1 MLRRNFMVFG
11 VMALGFVASGSLA
24 RATKFTLDTAPVKQ
38 GRIFV
43 DDKFLGVAPVTVD
56 LKVSRGS
63 IMKARAEKEGALGLW
78 PTEFT
83 KDQRQT
89 VMIRLEE
96 DEATNQTVASD
107 IANKWL
113 TIDPSSTGGANKVI
127 DEGEAWKKI
136 VSIVTDNFTDIE
148 QLDRASFY
156 LRSAWRVRRYTYSV
170 VRNRLIV
177 KRGVSSN
184 LTIRV
189 EIESQICRSADPLKS
204 SLTIR
209 DEMFTE
215 NPRVY
220 PSDQDTV
227 RILRDQF

>member
-83 KDQRQT
+83 KDQR
-89 VMIRLEE
+89 
-96 DEATNQTVASD
+96 
-107 IANKWL
+107 
-113 TIDPSSTGGANKVI
+113 
-127 DEGEAWKKI
+127 
-136 VSIVTDNFTDIE
+136 
-148 QLDRASFY
+148 
-156 LRSAWRVRRYTYSV
+156 
-170 VRNRLIV
+170 
-177 KRGVSSN
+177 
-184 LTIRV
+184 
-189 EIESQICRSADPLKS
+189 
-204 SLTIR
+204 
-209 DEMFTE
+209 
-215 NPRVY
+215 
-220 PSDQDTV
+220 
-227 RILRDQF
+227 